1 MTAPKPGDF
10 AVVSAG
16 GLAGPVVGVAER
28 WLLAAGPYS
37 DYQHAF
43 IYMGSSPKLG
53 PGHDIIQA
61 EPAGADWAALTL
73 HAKTLWSTGKIP
85 LTEMQRG
92 DVMTAAM
99 RYLGTPYSFL
109 DYLAIGLHHWHLP
122 APGLKAYIAST
133 RHQICSQLI
142 DQCYLDAGVH
152 LFADGRWPGFCTP
165 PDLARRIS

>member
-16 GLAGPVVGVAER
+16 GLAGPVVGAAER

-37 DYQHAF
+37 EYQHAF
-43 IYMGSSPKLG
+43 IYTGLDGDKA
-53 PGHDIIQA
+53 IIQA
-61 EPAGADWAALTL
+61 EPAGADWAPLTV
-73 HAKTLWSTGKIP
+73 HSKILWSTGKFD
-85 LTEMQRG
+85 LTHYQRG
-92 DVMTAAM
+92 LIVGAAQ
-99 RYLGTPYSFL
+99 RYIGTPYSFL

-142 DQCYLDAGVH
+142 DTVYLDAGVH
-152 LFADGRWPGFCTP
+152 LFNDNRWPGFCTP